1 MMWLEHE
8 RLEALRRAEALRAK
22 VMASRRL
29 LSEEL
34 TRRRD
39 AGRSHERTRRAM
51 YEPLGTRSARGSA
64 SASPTK
70 AFGRRA
76 EEERATHRAKTERL
90 KKETTDLNE
99 RLDDLREKLERAS
112 KESEAGTSAST
123 SPLKPRPSAGNDD
136 ALVRS
141 RQTMTARYER
151 DLADTRESALRLR
164 EELDAARKARDEA
177 VEALRVAREE
187 SHRLAE
193 AANSSEIDRV
203 TQIERAV
210 SDAKRDFDAKVAAHV
225 SEIDELKTQLSKA
238 RADFDAHRSSQSNTL
253 SSQIAQQTTIQHNLV
268 QELTDAK
275 TSERTAKIRI
285 KELEVRVAEVTAAL
299 DIATKEMSAA
309 AREQNAAVLMKEK
322 ALNTSFDEREHEL
335 EQSHKEL
342 RDEMAR
348 VSAENEARVTTIA
361 RLEGELEK
369 TAAALAAS
377 AKAERE
383 STARVDALT
392 SELERVKTAVGEID
406 RGVDARERDSSKEF
420 GIPRARFGIR
430 AESRVGIV
438 REERERI
445 SKTHRGGHGA
455 KHDASSEARR
465 RHRRIDDD
473 TSLAKREAEERSGV
487 ALDRARRARS
497 RGLWGIIRRSTRHRL
512 VRRVQEEDQGPR
524 SRRGDGNRREDRAR
538 DQTSRAR
545 ARARGAQGEKRAPV
559 DARLLLWILVPRRH
573 RNRTLFTSRARVI
586 HASHRLR

>member
-64 SASPTK
+64 SPSPTK

-285 KELEVRVAEVTAAL
+285 KELEVRVA
-299 DIATKEMSAA
+299 
-309 AREQNAAVLMKEK
+309 
-322 ALNTSFDEREHEL
+322 
-335 EQSHKEL
+335 
-342 RDEMAR
+342 
-348 VSAENEARVTTIA
+348 
-361 RLEGELEK
+361 
-369 TAAALAAS
+369 
-377 AKAERE
+377 
-383 STARVDALT
+383 
-392 SELERVKTAVGEID
+392 
-406 RGVDARERDSSKEF
+406 
-420 GIPRARFGIR
+420 
-430 AESRVGIV
+430 
-438 REERERI
+438 
-445 SKTHRGGHGA
+445 
-455 KHDASSEARR
+455 
-465 RHRRIDDD
+465 
-473 TSLAKREAEERSGV
+473 
-487 ALDRARRARS
+487 
-497 RGLWGIIRRSTRHRL
+497 
-512 VRRVQEEDQGPR
+512 
-524 SRRGDGNRREDRAR
+524 
-538 DQTSRAR
+538 
-545 ARARGAQGEKRAPV
+545 
-559 DARLLLWILVPRRH
+559 
-573 RNRTLFTSRARVI
+573 
-586 HASHRLR
+586 